1 MSRPRGR
8 RSSHLSSHLLRDY
21 PGRSGT
27 LRGRTP
33 DFGTRETLRDFFQ
46 GMVDWVDG
54 TRPIEKV
61 FADIDA
67 AWAALPP

>member
-1 MSRPRGR
+1 
-8 RSSHLSSHLLRDY
+8 
-21 PGRSGT
+21 
-27 LRGRTP
+27 
-33 DFGTRETLRDFFQ
+33 
-46 GMVDWVDG
+46 MVDWVDG